1 MSSTK
6 EKGSDATY
14 AIATGLTVQMLLQ
27 IVGGTLFDTAQ
38 FHLKSMVSHL
48 H

>member
-14 AIATGLTVQMLLQ
+14 PIATGLTVQMLLQ
-27 IVGGTLFDTAQ
+27 TLGSTLFGTAQ
-38 FHLKSMVSHL
+38 SHLKSMVNHL